1 MSIEIINVSKS
12 YVTRGRRKQVFKNFS
27 LTIPKGMNLGVI
39 GPNGAGKSTL
49 LNMVAGGLNP
59 DAGRILRRMSVS
71 WPIGYGGGVSTNLTG
86 IANCR
91 FIARLYGKNPDH
103 VIGFVRD
110 FTELEEYLEWPVKTY
125 SSGMRSRLNFAL
137 SMAIDFDCTLVDEG
151 MGAGDQFF
159 RSKAEDMIEQRRKSS
174 SFVIVTH
181 ALHEVTTH
189 CDRVLVLGGPEP
201 VLSDDVDERVQE
213 YVDMMTRRRQEK
225 ALLEQDQ
232 PDDDQALLADTIP

>member
-1 MSIEIINVSKS
+1 MSIEIVNISKS
-12 YVTRGRRKQVFKNFS
+12 YVTRGRRKQVFRNFS
-27 LTIPKGMNLGVI
+27 LSIPKGLNLGVI

-49 LNMVAGGLNP
+49 LNMIAGGLNP
-59 DAGRILRRMSVS
+59 DSGRIHRRMSVS
-71 WPIGYGGGVSTNLTG
+71 WPIGYGGGVSVNLTG

-91 FIARLYGKNPDH
+91 FISRLYGKDPDR

-159 RSKAEDMIEQRRKSS
+159 RTKCEELIEKRRKVS

-181 ALHEVTTH
+181 SLAEVTAH
-189 CDRVLVLGGPEP
+189 CDRILVLGGPEP
-201 VLSDDVDERVQE
+201 VLSDDVEGKVAE
-213 YVDMMTRRRQEK
+213 YIEMMTRRHTDK
-225 ALLEQDQ
+225 ALLEEPELGQ
-232 PDDDQALLADTIP
+232 PMLVDSNQ